1 MSPRVYEKILYVLDL
16 IYDAKEL
23 ARKEDQILVEYD
35 ARAEKIMTIYEFE
48 NAIKKLSVEILIIRY
63 DEFLNLNRPAGKK
76 VFIIDEVYDCFD
88 EYYRDFRNKGLV
100 STRFLDKDDKEVQ
113 TLDQVKGKIQ
123 VSDIDSDEEVA
134 FELGYDE
141 WYFQITINGKLL
153 KTPQYNSAN
162 RFHPNEDISIETL
175 KEVVKAN
182 LDEELDTPLKKVAY
196 ELGFTSDRKKAF
208 FKTTKDSAKM
218 RIKVTNKDIKELNI
232 DPSKILPE
240 K

>member
-1 MSPRVYEKILYVLDL
+1 
-16 IYDAKEL
+16 L

-48 NAIKKLSVEILIIRY
+48 NTIKKLSVEILIIRY
-63 DEFLNLNRPAGKK
+63 DEFLNLNRPAGEK

-162 RFHPNEDISIETL
+162 RFIFEYLYFHPNEDISIETL

-182 LDEELDTPLKKVAY
+182 LDEELDKPLKKVAY

-218 RIKVTNKDIKELNI
+218 RTKVTNKDIKELNI